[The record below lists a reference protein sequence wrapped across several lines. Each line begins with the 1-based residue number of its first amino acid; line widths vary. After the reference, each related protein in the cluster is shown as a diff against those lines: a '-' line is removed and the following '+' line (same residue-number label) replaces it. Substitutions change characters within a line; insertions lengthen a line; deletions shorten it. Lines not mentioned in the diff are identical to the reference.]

1 MKYKIREA
9 TEIDIPSIMKL
20 VEGLAIYEK
29 LEHEMVATADDFAK
43 FGFGENRYFHA
54 LLAADES
61 GEDVGFALY
70 FFTFSTFLAKPT
82 LFLEDLFVMPDH
94 RGNGIGIEL
103 LSELA
108 KIAIEK
114 ECGRMEWSVLDWNEP
129 SIEFYKNLGA
139 RPMDD
144 WTNFR
149 LLTPEIQQLAALK
162 KDNG

>member
-9 TEIDIPSIMKL
+9 TVADIPSIMKL

-29 LEHEMVATADDFAK
+29 LENEMVATADDFAK

-61 GEDVGFALY
+61 VEDVGFALY

-94 RGNGIGIEL
+94 RGNGIGIAL

-129 SIEFYKNLGA
+129 AIALYRRAGA
-139 RPMDD
+139 TPKDD
-144 WTNFR
+144 WTVWR
-149 LLTPEIQQLAALK
+149 LSGAALEELA
-162 KDNG
+162 GEVG

>member
-94 RGNGIGIEL
+94 RGNGIGIAL

-114 ECGRMEWSVLDWNEP
+114 DC
-129 SIEFYKNLGA
+129 
-139 RPMDD
+139 
-144 WTNFR
+144 
-149 LLTPEIQQLAALK
+149 
-162 KDNG
+162 